1 MSDDTFDPARRFGG
15 MARLYGAA
23 GLTRFA
29 QAHVLVVGIGG
40 VGSWVAEA
48 LARSGI
54 GRLTLIDLD
63 HVAESNTNRQIH
75 ALDGNFGKAK
85 VSAMAERITAINP
98 ACQVRLIDDFVT
110 PDNVAELLIG
120 RYDFVIDC
128 IDQVR
133 AKVALL
139 VYCRQQG
146 IAVVTSGSA
155 GGKIDA
161 SQIRLDDLSKTIQD
175 PLLAKVRQRLRK
187 EYGYARDGKKMGV
200 MAVYSSEPVKY
211 PEICVVDEAVVTVA
225 NLVDDM
231 AGQSTGNLVVSPP
244 TAPASAGT
252 TPDPSAGLNCAGF
265 GSAMHVTA
273 TFGLFAVSYCLQS
286 LAAPA
291 KKQSHE
297 KVAVSVSAT

>member
-1 MSDDTFDPARRFGG
+1 MSDEVFDPARRFAG
-15 MARLYGAA
+15 MARLYGPA
-23 GLTRFA
+23 GLARFA
-29 QAHVLVVGIGG
+29 QAHVLVVGVGG

-54 GRLTLIDLD
+54 GRITLIDLD
-63 HVAESNTNRQIH
+63 HVSESNTNRQIH
-75 ALDGNFGKAK
+75 ALDGNYGKAK
-85 VSAMAERITAINP
+85 VSAMAERIAAINP

-120 RYDFVIDC
+120 SYDFVIDC
-128 IDQVR
+128 IDQVK

-139 VYCRQQG
+139 VYCRQHG
-146 IAVVTSGSA
+146 FAVVTSGSA

-187 EYGYARDGKKMGV
+187 EFGYARDGKKMGV
-200 MAVYSSEPVKY
+200 MAVYSGEPVKY
-211 PEICVVDEAVVTVA
+211 PQVCVVDEG
-225 NLVDDM
+225 DDK
-231 AGQSTGNLVVSPP
+231 ASP
-244 TAPASAGT
+244 SADQTSEQLSAT
-252 TPDPSAGLNCAGF
+252 TESAQADIDTSAGLNCAGF

-286 LAAPA
+286 LAAPV
-291 KKQSHE
+291 KKSSQE
-297 KVAVSVSAT
+297 KAVRPAA